1 VRRVFFV
8 FRKGISPEMT
18 EEITAFYQT
27 YILPYLNYAVA
38 VYVAVL
44 IVMFAMM
51 ERCVMKGLGVEKP
64 MKRLFTVW
72 GVGIAVLLVLYFLTE
87 FGASR
92 LFFY

>member
-1 VRRVFFV
+1 MRRVFFIH
-8 FRKGISPEMT
+8 RKGISPEMT

-51 ERCVMKGLGVEKP
+51 ERCVLKGLGVEKP

-72 GVGIAVLLVLYFLTE
+72 SVGVAILLVLYLLTE
-87 FGASR
+87 FGTSR
-92 LFFY
+92 LFYY